1 MNILHYIRSVRT
13 LWNFYTMFLFFFC
26 LRKLANI
33 LAREKFFRVFYPRAN
48 LNIQKKNIYINICM
62 CVCACVKRSIGSH
75 NAFITN
81 AVDFVGTLLNLE
93 IRYLPNGFSCQ
104 IYALYLD
111 SMVVFFHRFAEPLNR
126 RQRGERGVRRGR
138 GGLSVSANIRAR
150 VRNVR
155 NFLWYITHRW
165 WMTGVTK
172 LVRNIELQTVV
183 QVSSIKF
190 ARDIFSLHIE
200 TVETFVSYNPPIFF
214 VELPHALSR
223 LILEYCF

>member
-1 MNILHYIRSVRT
+1 MRILSEIFILCSYFSPVYANSRIFSPVRNFSKFSIRAQI
-13 LWNFYTMFLFFFC
+13 WIF
-26 LRKLANI
+26 KI
-33 LAREKFFRVFYPRAN
+33 H
-48 LNIQKKNIYINICM
+48 IYIY
-62 CVCACVKRSIGSH
+62 VKRSIGLH

-111 SMVVFFHRFAEPLNR
+111 SMVVFFYRFAEPLNR
-126 RQRGERGVRRGR
+126 RRRGERGERRGR

-150 VRNVR
+150 ARNVR

-190 ARDIFSLHIE
+190 ARDTFLLHIE
-200 TVETFVSYNPPIFF
+200 TVETFVSYDLPIFF

-223 LILEYCF
+223 LILEYRF